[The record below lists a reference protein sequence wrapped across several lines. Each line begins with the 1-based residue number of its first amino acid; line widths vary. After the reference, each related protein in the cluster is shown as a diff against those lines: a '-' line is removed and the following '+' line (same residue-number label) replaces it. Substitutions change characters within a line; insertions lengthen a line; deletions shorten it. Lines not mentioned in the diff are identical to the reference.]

1 VASLRGSRRIFSF
14 GVGADLNVTLVERLA
29 LEGRGTAQFVRPNES
44 VERAVSIV
52 ASRLTNP
59 VVTDMRVYADGVR
72 LLKTHPSQP
81 SDIFAGQ
88 DFVMLARYDNS
99 GATRLHFEGRT
110 ASGPIQWTSRVVFP
124 ASSRENSFI
133 ARLWATQRIGFL
145 SAEKRR
151 NGGSSEVDDEIRQ
164 LGEQYGIPTEFSSY
178 LVIEPGMDPRRQLGN
193 PTLHLD
199 QAVVTGIAA
208 APSANAKIFE
218 RARAS
223 AAQRSA
229 QSLSAVDEAAGLS
242 KDDKSIRREGNRLFT
257 LRDSVWTDTG
267 LKDSMQRVKVRAYS
281 AAYFR
286 ILELLPE
293 LREPL
298 ALGDRVIVAGR
309 SIAIEITPTGVESLT
324 DRQLSDL
331 QSKW

>member
-1 VASLRGSRRIFSF
+1 
-14 GVGADLNVTLVERLA
+14 
-29 LEGRGTAQFVRPNES
+29 
-44 VERAVSIV
+44 
-52 ASRLTNP
+52 
-59 VVTDMRVYADGVR
+59 MRVYADGVR

-99 GATRLHFEGRT
+99 GSTRLRFEGRT
-110 ASGPIQWTSRVVFP
+110 ANGPIEWTSRVVFP

-133 ARLWATQRIGFL
+133 ARLWATQRIGYL

-178 LVIEPGMDPRRQLGN
+178 LVLEPGMDPRRQRGDVNML
-193 PTLHLD
+193 
-199 QAVVTGIAA
+199 QSAVAGAA
-208 APSANAKIFE
+208 APPSANAKTFE
-218 RARAS
+218 GARKSAEQRAAMS
-223 AAQRSA
+223 I
-229 QSLSAVDEAAGLS
+229 SAVDEASGLA
-242 KDDKSIRREGNRLFT
+242 KDDKSVRREGNRLFT

-267 LKDSMQRVKVRAYS
+267 LKDSMERVKVRAYS

-286 ILELLPE
+286 IIELLPE

-298 ALGDRVIVAGR
+298 ALGDRVIIAGR
-309 SIAIEITPTGVESLT
+309 SIAIEIAPSGVETLT
-324 DRQLSDL
+324 EGELRDL